1 MSNII
6 TTITPIV
13 IINIR
18 EALLKMVLEIL
29 EAGFIQRALVT
40 GVAIAIICSA
50 VGLFL
55 VLRRH
60 SLFGDALSHMAF
72 GGIAVGLFTNIYP
85 IWTAIIVSVLAALG
99 MTKLRQSTKVPP
111 DAAVAVLL
119 SSGLALG
126 IVLVSISGGFSVDL
140 FSFLFGSILLVS
152 PDEVYMII
160 GLSAGIMAILLLLY
174 RKFMYIAF
182 DEEQAKVSGLPV
194 SKLNYLFI
202 VLASITV
209 IASIRLVGILL
220 ISSLI
225 VIPNITAMLFGKG
238 FKKTALISAMISVF
252 SVVAGVLISYEA
264 NISTGGTIVLVLVM
278 TFLAALVAQKVKRRP
293 KISGVKKVET

>member
-1 MSNII
+1 MNISE
-6 TTITPIV
+6 V
-13 IINIR
+13 MK
-18 EALLKMVLEIL
+18 KMVLEIL
-29 EAGFIQRALVT
+29 EAGFIQRALIT
-40 GVAIAIICSA
+40 GIAVAIICSA

-152 PDEVYMII
+152 QDEVYMIL
-160 GLSAGIMAILLLLY
+160 GLSAGIMTILLLLY

-182 DEEQAKVSGLPV
+182 DEEQAKVSGLRV
-194 SKLNYLFI
+194 SRLNYLFI

-238 FKKTALISAMISVF
+238 FRKTALISGTIGVF
-252 SVVAGVLISYEA
+252 SVVAGILISYVA
-264 NISTGGTIVLVLVM
+264 NIATGGTIVLVLVM
-278 TFLAALVAQKVKRRP
+278 TFLAVLAAKKVKRST
-293 KISGVKKVET
+293 KLTGVKEVEA

>member
-1 MSNII
+1 MF
-6 TTITPIV
+6 
-13 IINIR
+13 
-18 EALLKMVLEIL
+18 EIL
-29 EAGFIQRALVT
+29 EAAFIQRALIT
-40 GVAIAIICSA
+40 GVAVAIICSA

-72 GGIAVGLFTNIYP
+72 GGIAVGLFTNVYP

-152 PDEVYMII
+152 PDEVYMIL
-160 GLSAGIMAILLLLY
+160 GLSAGIMTILLLLY
-174 RKFMYIAF
+174 RKFMYITF
-182 DEEQAKVSGLPV
+182 DEEQAKVSGLSV

-238 FKKTALISAMISVF
+238 FRKTALISGMIGVF

-264 NISTGGTIVLVLVM
+264 NIATGGTIVLVLVM
-278 TFLAALVAQKVKRRP
+278 TFLAALAATKVKRST
-293 KISGVKKVET
+293 KITAAVKKAEA

>member
-1 MSNII
+1 
-6 TTITPIV
+6 
-13 IINIR
+13 
-18 EALLKMVLEIL
+18 MVLEIL
-29 EAGFIQRALVT
+29 EAGFIQRALIT
-40 GVAIAIICSA
+40 GIAIAVVCAA

-111 DAAVAVLL
+111 DAAVAILL

-152 PDEVYMII
+152 PDEVYMIL
-160 GLSAGIMAILLLLY
+160 GLSAGIMAILLLFY

-182 DEEQAKVSGLPV
+182 DEEQAKVSGLQV

-238 FKKTALISAMISVF
+238 FKKTALISGMIGVF

-264 NISTGGTIVLVLVM
+264 NIATGGTIVLVLVM
-278 TFLAALVAQKVKRRP
+278 TFLAALAAQKVKRQELLRP
-293 KISGVKKVET
+293 WKEH

>member
-1 MSNII
+1 
-6 TTITPIV
+6 
-13 IINIR
+13 
-18 EALLKMVLEIL
+18 MVLEIL
-29 EAGFIQRALVT
+29 EAGFIQRALIT
-40 GVAIAIICSA
+40 GIAVAVICSA

-85 IWTAIIVSVLAALG
+85 IWTAIVVSVLAALG

-152 PDEVYMII
+152 PEEVYMIL
-160 GLSAGIMAILLLLY
+160 GLSAGIMTILVLLY

-182 DEEQAKVSGLPV
+182 DEEQAKVSGLQV

-238 FKKTALISAMISVF
+238 FKKTALISGIIGVF
-252 SVVAGVLISYEA
+252 SVIAGVLISYEA
-264 NISTGGTIVLVLVM
+264 NIATGGTIVLVLVM
-278 TFLAALVAQKVKRRP
+278 TFLAAVATKKVKRSAKLP
-293 KISGVKKVET
+293 SMKVEA

>member
-1 MSNII
+1 
-6 TTITPIV
+6 
-13 IINIR
+13 
-18 EALLKMVLEIL
+18 MVLEIL
-29 EAGFIQRALVT
+29 EAGFIQRALIT
-40 GVAIAIICSA
+40 GIAVAVVCSA

-99 MTKLRQSTKVPP
+99 MTKLRQSTKIPP

-152 PDEVYMII
+152 PDEVYMIL
-160 GLSAGIMAILLLLY
+160 GLSAGIMAILLLFY

-182 DEEQAKVSGLPV
+182 DEEQAKVSGLQV

-238 FKKTALISAMISVF
+238 FKKTALISGMIGVF
-252 SVVAGVLISYEA
+252 AVVAGVLISYEA
-264 NISTGGTIVLVLVM
+264 NIATGGTIVLVLVM
-278 TFLAALVAQKVKRRP
+278 TFLAALASNKVKRSA
-293 KISGVKKVET
+293 KISGVKKVEA

>member
-1 MSNII
+1 
-6 TTITPIV
+6 
-13 IINIR
+13 
-18 EALLKMVLEIL
+18 MVFEIL
-29 EAGFIQRALVT
+29 EAGFIQRALIT
-40 GVAIAIICSA
+40 GIAVAIICSA

-99 MTKLRQSTKVPP
+99 MTKLSQSTKVPP

-152 PDEVYMII
+152 TEEVYMIL
-160 GLSAGIMAILLLLY
+160 GLSAGIMTILLLLY

-182 DEEQAKVSGLPV
+182 DEEQAKVSGLQV
-194 SKLNYLFI
+194 SRLNYLFI

-225 VIPNITAMLFGKG
+225 VIPNVTAMLFGKG
-238 FKKTALISAMISVF
+238 FKKTAFISGIIGVF

-264 NISTGGTIVLVLVM
+264 NIATGGTIVLVLVM
-278 TFLAALVAQKVKRRP
+278 TFLAALAAKKLKRSVKLTD
-293 KISGVKKVET
+293 VKEVET

>member
-1 MSNII
+1 
-6 TTITPIV
+6 
-13 IINIR
+13 
-18 EALLKMVLEIL
+18 MVLEIL
-29 EAGFIQRALVT
+29 EAEFIQRALIT
-40 GVAIAIICSA
+40 GIAVAVVCSA

-72 GGIAVGLFTNIYP
+72 GGIAVGMFTNIYP

-152 PDEVYMII
+152 PDEVYMIL
-160 GLSAGIMAILLLLY
+160 GLSAGIMVILLLFY

-238 FKKTALISAMISVF
+238 FKKTALISGMIGVF

-264 NISTGGTIVLVLVM
+264 NIATGGTIVLVLVM
-278 TFLAALVAQKVKRRP
+278 TFLAALASNKVKRSA
-293 KISGVKKVET
+293 KISGVKKVEA

>member
-1 MSNII
+1 MNISE
-6 TTITPIV
+6 V
-13 IINIR
+13 MK
-18 EALLKMVLEIL
+18 KMVLEIL
-29 EAGFIQRALVT
+29 EAGFIQRALIT
-40 GVAIAIICSA
+40 GIAVAIICSA

-99 MTKLRQSTKVPP
+99 ITKLRQSTKVPP
-111 DAAVAVLL
+111 DAAVAILL

-152 PDEVYMII
+152 QDEVYMIL
-160 GLSAGIMAILLLLY
+160 GLSAGIMTILLLLY

-182 DEEQAKVSGLPV
+182 DEEQAKVSGLQV
-194 SKLNYLFI
+194 SRLNYLFI

-238 FKKTALISAMISVF
+238 FRKTALISSTIGVF
-252 SVVAGVLISYEA
+252 SVVAGILISYVA
-264 NISTGGTIVLVLVM
+264 NIATGGTIVLVLVM
-278 TFLAALVAQKVKRRP
+278 TFLAVLAAKKVKRST
-293 KISGVKKVET
+293 KLTGVKEVEA

>member
-1 MSNII
+1 
-6 TTITPIV
+6 
-13 IINIR
+13 
-18 EALLKMVLEIL
+18 MVLEIL
-29 EAGFIQRALVT
+29 EAGFIQRALIT
-40 GVAIAIICSA
+40 GIAVAVVCSA

-85 IWTAIIVSVLAALG
+85 IWTAIVVSVLAALG

-111 DAAVAVLL
+111 DAAVAILL

-152 PDEVYMII
+152 PDEVYMIL
-160 GLSAGIMAILLLLY
+160 GLSAGIMAILLLFY

-182 DEEQAKVSGLPV
+182 DEEQAKVSGLQV

-238 FKKTALISAMISVF
+238 FKKTALISGMIGVF

-264 NISTGGTIVLVLVM
+264 NIATGGTIVLVLVM
-278 TFLAALVAQKVKRRP
+278 TFLAALAGQKVKRRA
-293 KISGVKKVET
+293 KISDLKKVEA

>member
-1 MSNII
+1 
-6 TTITPIV
+6 
-13 IINIR
+13 
-18 EALLKMVLEIL
+18 MVFEIL
-29 EAGFIQRALVT
+29 ETGFIQRALIT
-40 GVAIAIICSA
+40 GIAVAIICSS

-85 IWTAIIVSVLAALG
+85 IWTAIIVSTLAALG
-99 MTKLRQSTKVPP
+99 MTKLRESTKVPP

-126 IVLVSISGGFSVDL
+126 IVLVSISGGFSLDL

-152 PDEVYMII
+152 PDEVYMIL
-160 GLSAGIMAILLLLY
+160 GLSAGIMTILILLY

-182 DEEQAKVSGLPV
+182 DEEQAKVSGLHV
-194 SKLNYLFI
+194 SRLNYLFI

-225 VIPNITAMLFGKG
+225 VIPNITAMQFGKG
-238 FKKTALISAMISVF
+238 FRKTALISCILGVF
-252 SVVAGVLISYEA
+252 SVLTGILISYEA
-264 NISTGGTIVLVLVM
+264 NIATGGTIVLVLVSS
-278 TFLAALVAQKVKRRP
+278 FLAVLVAKRAKRRRE
-293 KISGVKKVET
+293 KHSGLRVEAGFSGKM

>member
-1 MSNII
+1 MI
-6 TTITPIV
+6 
-13 IINIR
+13 
-18 EALLKMVLEIL
+18 LEIL

-40 GVAIAIICSA
+40 GVAVAVICSA

-72 GGIAVGLFTNIYP
+72 GGIAVGLFTNVYP
-85 IWTAIIVSVLAALG
+85 IWTAIVVSVLAALG
-99 MTKLRQSTKVPP
+99 MTKLGQSTKVPA
-111 DAAVAVLL
+111 DATVAVLL

-152 PDEVYMII
+152 PDEVYMIL

-174 RKFMYIAF
+174 RKFMYMAF
-182 DEEQAKVSGLPV
+182 DEEQAKVSGLQV
-194 SKLNYLFI
+194 SRLNYLFI

-238 FKKTALISAMISVF
+238 FRKTALISGVVAVS
-252 SVVAGVLISYEA
+252 SVVAGILISYAA
-264 NISTGGTIVLVLVM
+264 NIATGGTIVLVLVM
-278 TFLAALVAQKVKRRP
+278 TFLGALAAKRIERRSARLASI
-293 KISGVKKVET
+293 KAEV

>member
-1 MSNII
+1 
-6 TTITPIV
+6 
-13 IINIR
+13 
-18 EALLKMVLEIL
+18 MVLEIL
-29 EAGFIQRALVT
+29 EAGFIQRALIT
-40 GVAIAIICSA
+40 GIAVAIICSA

-152 PDEVYMII
+152 QDEVYMIL
-160 GLSAGIMAILLLLY
+160 GLSAGIMTILLLLY

-182 DEEQAKVSGLPV
+182 DEEQAKVSGLQV

-238 FKKTALISAMISVF
+238 FKKTALISGIIGVF
-252 SVVAGVLISYEA
+252 SVVAGILISYEA
-264 NISTGGTIVLVLVM
+264 NVATGGTIVLVLVM
-278 TFLAALVAQKVKRRP
+278 TFLAALAAKKVKRSA
-293 KISGVKKVET
+293 KVKGVKEVEA

>member
-1 MSNII
+1 
-6 TTITPIV
+6 
-13 IINIR
+13 
-18 EALLKMVLEIL
+18 MVLEIL
-29 EAGFIQRALVT
+29 EAGFIQRALIT
-40 GVAIAIICSA
+40 GIAVAIICSA

-152 PDEVYMII
+152 QDEVYMIL
-160 GLSAGIMAILLLLY
+160 GLSAGIMTILLLLY

-182 DEEQAKVSGLPV
+182 DEEQAKVSGLQV

-238 FKKTALISAMISVF
+238 FRKTALISGMIGVF
-252 SVVAGVLISYEA
+252 SVVAGILISYVA
-264 NISTGGTIVLVLVM
+264 NIATGGTIVLVLVM
-278 TFLAALVAQKVKRRP
+278 TFLAVLAAKKVKRST
-293 KISGVKKVET
+293 KLKGVKVEA

>member
-1 MSNII
+1 
-6 TTITPIV
+6 
-13 IINIR
+13 
-18 EALLKMVLEIL
+18 MVLEIL
-29 EAGFIQRALVT
+29 EAGFIQKALIT
-40 GVAIAIICSA
+40 GIAVAVVCSA

-111 DAAVAVLL
+111 DAAVAILL

-152 PDEVYMII
+152 PDEVYMIL
-160 GLSAGIMAILLLLY
+160 GLSAGIMAILLLFY

-182 DEEQAKVSGLPV
+182 DEEQAKVSGLQV

-238 FKKTALISAMISVF
+238 FKKTALISGMIGVF

-264 NISTGGTIVLVLVM
+264 NIATGGTIVLVLVM
-278 TFLAALVAQKVKRRP
+278 TFLAALAAQKVKRQELLRP
-293 KISGVKKVET
+293 WKEH

>member
-1 MSNII
+1 
-6 TTITPIV
+6 
-13 IINIR
+13 
-18 EALLKMVLEIL
+18 MVLEIL
-29 EAGFIQRALVT
+29 EAGFIQRALIT
-40 GVAIAIICSA
+40 GIAVAIICSA

-152 PDEVYMII
+152 QDEVYMIL
-160 GLSAGIMAILLLLY
+160 GLSAGIMTILLLLY

-182 DEEQAKVSGLPV
+182 DEEQAKVSGLQV
-194 SKLNYLFI
+194 SKLNYLLI

-238 FKKTALISAMISVF
+238 FRKTALISGMIGVF
-252 SVVAGVLISYEA
+252 SVVAGILISYVA
-264 NISTGGTIVLVLVM
+264 NIATGGTIVLVLVM
-278 TFLAALVAQKVKRRP
+278 TFLAVLAAKKVKRST
-293 KISGVKKVET
+293 KLKGVKVEA

>member
-1 MSNII
+1 MSNTTVII
-6 TTITPIV
+6 TIL
-13 IINIR
+13 NIS
-18 EALLKMVLEIL
+18 EAVKKMVFEIL
-29 EAGFIQRALVT
+29 EAGFIQRALIT
-40 GVAIAIICSA
+40 GIAVAIICSA

-72 GGIAVGLFTNIYP
+72 GGIAVGLFTNVYP

-152 PDEVYMII
+152 PEEVYMIL
-160 GLSAGIMAILLLLY
+160 GLCAGILTILILLY

-182 DEEQAKVSGLPV
+182 DEEQAKVSGLQV

-225 VIPNITAMLFGKG
+225 VIPNITAMLFGRG
-238 FKKTALISAMISVF
+238 FKKTALISGIIGVF

-264 NISTGGTIVLVLVM
+264 NIATGGTIVLVLVM
-278 TFLAALVAQKVKRRP
+278 TFLAALAAKKLKRSVKLTDM
-293 KISGVKKVET
+293 KEVET

>member
-1 MSNII
+1 
-6 TTITPIV
+6 
-13 IINIR
+13 
-18 EALLKMVLEIL
+18 MVLEIL
-29 EAGFIQRALVT
+29 EAGFIQRALIT
-40 GVAIAIICSA
+40 GIAVAIICSA

-99 MTKLRQSTKVPP
+99 ITKLRQSTKVPP

-152 PDEVYMII
+152 QDEVYMIL
-160 GLSAGIMAILLLLY
+160 GLSAGIMTILLLLY

-182 DEEQAKVSGLPV
+182 DEEQAKVSGLQV
-194 SKLNYLFI
+194 SRLNYLFI

-238 FKKTALISAMISVF
+238 FRKTALISGTIGVF
-252 SVVAGVLISYEA
+252 SVVAGILISYVA
-264 NISTGGTIVLVLVM
+264 NIATGGTIVLVLVM
-278 TFLAALVAQKVKRRP
+278 TFLAVLAAKKVKRST
-293 KISGVKKVET
+293 KLTGVKEVEA

>member
-1 MSNII
+1 
-6 TTITPIV
+6 
-13 IINIR
+13 
-18 EALLKMVLEIL
+18 MVLEIL
-29 EAGFIQRALVT
+29 EAGFIQRALIT
-40 GVAIAIICSA
+40 GVAVAVICSA
-50 VGLFL
+50 IGLFL

-60 SLFGDALSHMAF
+60 SLFGDALAHIAF

-85 IWTAIIVSVLAALG
+85 IWSAIVVSVLAALG
-99 MTKLRQSTKVPP
+99 MTKLRESKSIPP
-111 DAAVAVLL
+111 DATVAVLL

-152 PDEVYMII
+152 QEEVLMIL
-160 GLSAGIMAILLLLY
+160 GLSAGVMAVLLFFY
-174 RKFMYIAF
+174 RSFMHISF
-182 DEEQAKVSGLPV
+182 DEEQAKVNGLNV
-194 SKLNYLFI
+194 SRLNYLFI

-238 FKKTALISAMISVF
+238 FRKTALISGTIAVI
-252 SVVAGVLISYEA
+252 SVVAGILISYAA
-264 NISTGGTIVLVLVM
+264 NVATGGTIVLTLVLV
-278 TFLAALVAQKVKRRP
+278 FLLTLAIKKARRP
-293 KISGVKKVET
+293 GKTITAKRLEQKM

>member
-1 MSNII
+1 
-6 TTITPIV
+6 
-13 IINIR
+13 
-18 EALLKMVLEIL
+18 
-29 EAGFIQRALVT
+29 
-40 GVAIAIICSA
+40 
-50 VGLFL
+50 
-55 VLRRH
+55 
-60 SLFGDALSHMAF
+60 
-72 GGIAVGLFTNIYP
+72 
-85 IWTAIIVSVLAALG
+85 

-152 PDEVYMII
+152 PDEVYMIL
-160 GLSAGIMAILLLLY
+160 GLSAGIMVILLLFY

-238 FKKTALISAMISVF
+238 FKKTALISGMIGVF

-264 NISTGGTIVLVLVM
+264 NIATGGTIVLVLVM
-278 TFLAALVAQKVKRRP
+278 TFLAALASNKVKRSA
-293 KISGVKKVET
+293 KISGVKKVEA